1 MNKERQKYFCLF
13 FRKRKHFDY
22 RIFTLPAIEVTAA
35 EHRNKNCLQGC
46 CGLGKFCTNLFISFI
61 QSLNQSVGITIGS
74 FKTAFT
80 GEFTECISRNH
91 RKMTFQFVYLNPY
104 SSCFKAVTTII
115 NIDQWKFVFQ
125 PFFFFFLFL
134 IKDEICVLPPG
145 FQLLLARV
153 LCSALS
159 AFGKNSPDVVLVF
172 LLCSGVTIDLYS
184 FSFRYST
191 AQTQQYLQVDN

>member
-1 MNKERQKYFCLF
+1 MAWGNFAQAFSFLFYNPLICWDYNRKFQNSIHRRVHWVHFQKSQI
-13 FRKRKHFDY
+13 DW
-22 RIFTLPAIEVTAA
+22 
-35 EHRNKNCLQGC
+35 
-46 CGLGKFCTNLFISFI
+46 
-61 QSLNQSVGITIGS
+61 
-74 FKTAFT
+74 
-80 GEFTECISRNH
+80 
-91 RKMTFQFVYLNPY
+91 MTFQFVYLNPC

-125 PFFFFFLFL
+125 PFFFFFLFLFL

-184 FSFRYST
+184 FCFRYST
-191 AQTQQYLQVDN
+191 AQTQQYLQMDN